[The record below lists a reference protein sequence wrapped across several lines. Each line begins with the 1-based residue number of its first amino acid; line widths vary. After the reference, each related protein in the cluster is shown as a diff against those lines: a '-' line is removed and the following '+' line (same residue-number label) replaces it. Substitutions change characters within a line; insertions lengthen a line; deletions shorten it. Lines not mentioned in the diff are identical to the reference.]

1 MDRPVYTRD
10 EFAVRFDIPE
20 PTLLEWERL
29 RLLKPVGFTNEKA
42 PLYTEDMIE
51 KLRHIQSLKNLGYG
65 PEEVQKIIKK
75 VGLPKSGGKEEKA
88 ADHDEYLTI
97 GDLAERVGL
106 SARTIKHWE
115 DKGIIEPDMRTE
127 GGFRLYS
134 RVYIYLCELIRD
146 LQLFGYTLEEI
157 KRVSDDFRDFLALR
171 DNLEACAPHEADRKL
186 DGMLAE
192 IKSFFDKINLFKEG
206 IERWED
212 LLKKKKKEVL
222 NLKNKNQKREKK
234 EEKTPDKRKVK

>member
-1 MDRPVYTRD
+1 MNQRVYTRD

-20 PTLLEWERL
+20 PTLREWEKLKLL
-29 RLLKPVGFTNEKA
+29 RPVGFSDDKV
-42 PLYTEDMIE
+42 PLYTENMIE
-51 KLRHIQSLKNLGYG
+51 KLRHIQSLRNLGYG

-75 VGLPKSGGKEEKA
+75 VGLPRSGEKDDRDA
-88 ADHDEYLTI
+88 AHDQYLTI

-134 RVYIYLCELIRD
+134 KVYIYLCELIRD

-157 KRVSDDFRDFLALR
+157 KKISDDFRDFLALE
-171 DNLEACAPHEADRKL
+171 DNLETFPPNEAERKL

-192 IKSFFDKINLFKEG
+192 IKGLFDKINLFKEG

-212 LLKKKKKEVL
+212 LLKKKKKEVF
-222 NLKNKNQKREKK
+222 NLKNKNLKREKK
-234 EEKTPDKRKVK
+234 EPDKRKVK

>member
-1 MDRPVYTRD
+1 MNQRVYTRD

-20 PTLLEWERL
+20 STLRDWEKLKLL
-29 RLLKPVGFTNEKA
+29 RPVGFTDDKV

-75 VGLPKSGGKEEKA
+75 VGLPRSGEKDDRGA
-88 ADHDEYLTI
+88 AHDQYLTV

-134 RVYIYLCELIRD
+134 KVYIYLCELIRD
-146 LQLFGYTLEEI
+146 LQLFGCTLEEI
-157 KRVSDDFRDFLALR
+157 KKISDDFRDFLALE
-171 DNLEACAPHEADRKL
+171 DNLETFPQNEAERKL

-192 IKSFFDKINLFKEG
+192 IKGLFDKLNLFREG

-222 NLKNKNQKREKK
+222 NLKNKNRKR
-234 EEKTPDKRKVK
+234 EEKTGSKGK

>member
-1 MDRPVYTRD
+1 MNNRVYTSD
-10 EFAVRFDIPE
+10 EFAARFDIPE
-20 PTLLEWERL
+20 AALREWEKL
-29 RLLKPVGFTNEKA
+29 KLLKPVGFTDEKV
-42 PLYTEDMIE
+42 PLYAEDMLE
-51 KLRHIQSLKNLGYG
+51 KLKHIQSLENLGYG
-65 PEEVQKIIKK
+65 PEEIQRIIKK
-75 VGLPKSGGKEEKA
+75 VGLPGSGEKKGKDA
-88 ADHDEYLTI
+88 AHDRYLTV

-134 RVYIYLCELIRD
+134 KVYVYLCELIRD

-157 KRVSDDFRDFLALR
+157 KKISDDFRDFLALK
-171 DNLEACAPHEADRKL
+171 DKLEARSKDEVERKL
-186 DGMLAE
+186 DGMLVE
-192 IKSFFDKINLFKEG
+192 IKNLHDKINLFKEG

-222 NLKNKNQKREKK
+222 NLKHKNQKRGKK
-234 EEKTPDKRKVK
+234 EEIAADKRKEK